1 MCDIDEHVLSTGC
14 PGTENLKMRFAR
26 SLRVNYQQLGNADAV
41 NKAIAVELE
50 ATRVHLE
57 KSWRSNESYYRRKYA
72 GAQRALQLLRWIQFI
87 TLDWIWGNGES
98 VGKLLRAALVVILV
112 IAGLHMFVLGSP
124 RVGASYVEQALEAPA
139 IFLGVEAPTNYPK
152 LYLTVIVFVPGSCCS
167 GRRRCND
174 RNAVSNDEGVIA
186 DQDVFDDEP
195 HDSLPFHDIER
206 VGRVSQSCQKSCES
220 LG

>member
-1 MCDIDEHVLSTGC
+1 VDFRYTTFDACYLRKCFFEECDFTGCRFVSTSLYGSTFAGCKFDYATFEKTDIDEHVLSTGC

-98 VGKLLRAALVVILV
+98 VGKLLRAALVP
-112 IAGLHMFVLGSP
+112 AGAAAALAREVD
-124 RVGASYVEQALEAPA
+124 RVMRALP
-139 IFLGVEAPTNYPK
+139 
-152 LYLTVIVFVPGSCCS
+152 
-167 GRRRCND
+167 GRRLEFAQRSF
-174 RNAVSNDEGVIA
+174 RHE
-186 DQDVFDDEP
+186 
-195 HDSLPFHDIER
+195 
-206 VGRVSQSCQKSCES
+206 
-220 LG
+220 